1 MERRPFAN
9 ILVFSLIFFSLLL
22 LQNWLWPVPQQP
34 QQNPAN
40 VQNEVVGE
48 QTGEQTDQP
57 ATKPTS
63 DNATTPLDSD
73 VKSGQGN
80 TNSDATQI
88 AQDPAA
94 QDPAGQKVE
103 NDTDTNIANPETAP
117 NQTPPAV
124 PEQLITLGSLNADAN
139 DRYLVTFS
147 TRGAAIRRVELNA
160 RDPKGNYRYRD
171 LHHFGGYLGK
181 LELVEDDMGLRARV
195 VGKGTPAERAG
206 MRAGDLIRS
215 IDAVPVVSSVDF
227 RNSLE
232 KTKEGQT
239 IAIQVSRDENGAA
252 TTVDLQA
259 ELTDQP
265 LELLQP
271 ERGTLSPNSNSPDSF
286 RFSLYKSNSM
296 EWIEI
301 DPKMLKGDWVVREGL
316 LERPNDADNG
326 QATVEFSYELPTDV
340 LEKLGLVGP
349 LKVVKRYWLP
359 KLTDSN
365 RLLHSDRSFHI
376 NLELVVENS
385 ATAAQTVGFQL
396 IGPTGTPT
404 EGWWYQNKI
413 HGRSTAFGYIAGARD
428 VVGKTEGGG
437 YVFWGGPEIISNT
450 LKPQPIFQSI
460 VDKNSPDLARKRLY
474 YAGVD
479 TQYFN
484 VALLPAPRDDGTPAT
499 YECYSAIAGIISSE
513 IPSGARLQRL
523 VDCSF
528 YLFDEIEV
536 PGAGSWRQHFQI
548 FAGPKEAP
556 LLNVY
561 GLEDNR
567 TFGWFASFSQILC
580 WLLTFFYNITFQFSY
595 GLAIIM
601 LTVLVRVLMIP
612 ISRKV
617 ALNAQMMQLL
627 APEMK
632 KIADK
637 YKDDM
642 EKRAIAQ
649 RELFRRHRYNPFGG
663 CLLMFLQ
670 LPIFIGLYRGLS
682 VDIALRD
689 QPLIPGMRWCSNLAA
704 PDQLFYWKDWMP
716 SFLADETGWMGPW
729 FNLLP
734 LATIAL
740 FLIQQKMFTPPPT
753 DEQQALAQKMM
764 SYMMI
769 FLGVMFFKVP
779 AGLCIYFITSSIWGI
794 LERQLLPKPKLA
806 TDALKSIDDLVIPS
820 TASASKNPPAAPAK
834 GMAGFMERLRDAVEQ
849 NKKSKSK
856 PVDSETQ
863 RRLERERQKKKRDQ
877 GY

>member
-1 MERRPFAN
+1 
-9 ILVFSLIFFSLLL
+9 L
-22 LQNWLWPVPQQP
+22 
-34 QQNPAN
+34 
-40 VQNEVVGE
+40 
-48 QTGEQTDQP
+48 
-57 ATKPTS
+57 
-63 DNATTPLDSD
+63 
-73 VKSGQGN
+73 
-80 TNSDATQI
+80 
-88 AQDPAA
+88 
-94 QDPAGQKVE
+94 
-103 NDTDTNIANPETAP
+103 
-117 NQTPPAV
+117 
-124 PEQLITLGSLNADAN
+124 
-139 DRYLVTFS
+139 
-147 TRGAAIRRVELNA
+147 
-160 RDPKGNYRYRD
+160 
-171 LHHFGGYLGK
+171 
-181 LELVEDDMGLRARV
+181 
-195 VGKGTPAERAG
+195 
-206 MRAGDLIRS
+206 
-215 IDAVPVVSSVDF
+215 
-227 RNSLE
+227 
-232 KTKEGQT
+232 
-239 IAIQVSRDENGAA
+239 
-252 TTVDLQA
+252 DLQA

-271 ERGTLSPNSNSPDSF
+271 ERGTLSPNSISPDSF
-286 RFSLYKSNSM
+286 RFSIYKPNSM
-296 EWIEI
+296 EWVEI
-301 DPKMLKGDWVVREGL
+301 DAKMMTGAWKVSSGTVDVPGSSDL
-316 LERPNDADNG
+316 G
-326 QATVEFSYELPTDV
+326 QPTVEFRYELSDSQLSK
-340 LEKLGLVGP
+340 LELAGP
-349 LKVVKRYWLP
+349 LTVVKRFWLP
-359 KLTDSN
+359 KLSESN
-365 RLLHSDRSFHI
+365 RFQHSDRSFHI
-376 NLELVVENS
+376 NMELAIENG
-385 ATAAQTVGFQL
+385 AAAPQNVGFQL

-437 YVFWGGPEIISNT
+437 YIFWGGPEIISNS
-450 LKPQPIFQSI
+450 LKPQPIFQTL
-460 VDKNSPDLARKRLY
+460 VDKSAPDVARKRLY

-484 VALLPAPRDDGTPAT
+484 VAVLPPPGADGKPQT
-499 YECYSAIAGIISSE
+499 YECYSAFAGIASSE
-513 IPSGARLQRL
+513 IPSSTRLQRL
-523 VDCSF
+523 VDCTF
-528 YLFDEIEV
+528 YLFDDLELA
-536 PGAGSWRQHFQI
+536 PQSTWRQQFQI

-556 LLNVY
+556 LLRVY

-567 TFGWFASFSQILC
+567 TFGWFATFSQILC

-642 EKRAIAQ
+642 EKRALAQ

-704 PDQLFYWKDWMP
+704 PDQLYYWKDWMP

-753 DEQQALAQKMM
+753 DEQQAIAQKMM
-764 SYMMI
+764 TYMMI

-806 TDALKSIDDLVIPS
+806 ADAFQPLEDGITV
-820 TASASKNPPAAPAK
+820 TGTVARPAQPAK
-834 GMAGFMERLRDAVEQ
+834 AKPGEKSGMAGFMDRLRDAIEQ
-849 NKKSKSK
+849 NKRTQTK
-856 PVDSETQ
+856 PVDPETQ
-863 RRLERERQKKKRDQ
+863 KRLDKERQKKKRDQ
-877 GY
+877 GF

>member
-9 ILVFSLIFFSLLL
+9 ILVFSLIFFGLLL
-22 LQNWLWPVPQQP
+22 LQNWLWPLPQQP
-34 QQNPAN
+34 AAQPVAAKTDTADADPKTQDANSSTKESTGTPDSGEPAKDGSTA
-40 VQNEVVGE
+40 EAG
-48 QTGEQTDQP
+48 
-57 ATKPTS
+57 
-63 DNATTPLDSD
+63 ATTQVAES
-73 VKSGQGN
+73 
-80 TNSDATQI
+80 
-88 AQDPAA
+88 
-94 QDPAGQKVE
+94 
-103 NDTDTNIANPETAP
+103 PETKNNTADDAAKPKAP
-117 NQTPPAV
+117 SV
-124 PEQLITLGSLNADAN
+124 EPEQLVGLGSLNADAN
-139 DRYLVTFS
+139 DRYLVTF
-147 TRGAAIRRVELNA
+147 TTHGAAIKRVELNS
-160 RDPKGNYRYRD
+160 RDASGNYRYRD

-181 LELVEDDMGLRARV
+181 LELVEDPTGLRVRI
-195 VGKGTPAERAG
+195 VGKGTPADKAG
-206 MRAGDLIRS
+206 IRAGDLIRA
-215 IDAVPVVSSVDF
+215 IDQVPIVSETDF
-227 RNSLE
+227 RKVLE
-232 KTKEGQT
+232 KTTEGQS
-239 IAIQVSRDENGAA
+239 IVIQVSRDQAGTP
-252 TTVDLQA
+252 TTLDLQA

-265 LELLQP
+265 LELIQP
-271 ERGTLSPNSNSPDSF
+271 EQGTLSPKSSSPDSF

-296 EWIEI
+296 EWLEL
-301 DPKMLKGDWVVREGL
+301 DSQMMNGRWSVQEGVL
-316 LERPNDADNG
+316 DQANHPDQG
-326 QATVEFSYELPTDV
+326 QATVEFSYELTPDV
-340 LEKLGLVGP
+340 LTKFGLSGP
-349 LKVVKRYWLP
+349 LRVVKRYWLP
-359 KLTDSN
+359 KLTDAN
-365 RLLHSDRSFHI
+365 RFLHSDRSFHI
-376 NLELVVENS
+376 NMELVVENT
-385 ATAAQTVGFQL
+385 AAAAQTVGFQL

-428 VVGKTEGGG
+428 VVAKTEGGG

-450 LKPQPIFQSI
+450 LKPQPIFQSL
-460 VDKNSPDLARKRLY
+460 VDKNSTDLSRKRLF

-484 VALLPAPRDDGTPAT
+484 VALLPAPGPNGTLET
-499 YECYSAIAGIISSE
+499 YECYSAIAGIVSSE
-513 IPSGARLQRL
+513 IPTGARLQRL

-528 YLFDEIEV
+528 YLFDEVEV
-536 PGAGSWRQHFQI
+536 PAAGSWRQHFQI

-561 GLEDNR
+561 GLQDNR

-704 PDQLFYWKDWMP
+704 PDQLYYWKDWMP

-806 TDALKSIDDLVIPS
+806 MDALKSTDDLLVPATSNIS
-820 TASASKNPPAAPAK
+820 RNPAPAAK

-856 PVDSETQ
+856 PVDAETQ